1 MIIAIGSTNRA
12 KCAAVE
18 SAVREVWP
26 EAQLLAV
33 DAPSGVS
40 EMPMSAAEGRRG
52 ALQRARRALELEPTA
67 ELGIG
72 MEGAAQQDDGAL
84 YLTNWVA
91 VVDRAGRAS
100 LANGGSLPLPER
112 IARELRAGGE
122 LGPIMDRITG
132 EHDTKQGLGAA
143 GYLTRGV
150 VPRSL
155 TFHVGVG
162 LALAPFLQP
171 ALYDL
176 EAANPYGG
184 A

>member
-18 SAVREVWP
+18 SVVSVVWP
-26 EAQLLAV
+26 EAQLV
-33 DAPSGVS
+33 PMDASSGVS
-40 EMPMSAAEGRRG
+40 AMPMSAAEGRRG
-52 ALQRARRALELEPTA
+52 ALQRARGALESAPAA
-67 ELGIG
+67 ELAIG
-72 MEGAAQQDDGAL
+72 LEGAAQQEDGVL

-91 VVDRAGRAS
+91 VVDCTGRAS

-112 IARELRAGGE
+112 IARELFAGGE
-122 LGPIMDRITG
+122 LGPIMDRLTG

-162 LALAPFLQP
+162 LALAPFLWP
-171 ALYDL
+171 ELYDEL
-176 EAANPYGG
+176 G
-184 A
+184 AE